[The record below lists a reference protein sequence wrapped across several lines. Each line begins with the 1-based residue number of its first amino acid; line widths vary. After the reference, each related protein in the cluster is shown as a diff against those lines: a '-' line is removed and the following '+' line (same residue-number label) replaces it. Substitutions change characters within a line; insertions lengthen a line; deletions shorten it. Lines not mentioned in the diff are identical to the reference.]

1 MNLDSHTFDDLLF
14 AVAWWLLVGCAAWS
28 VLICAAAVV
37 EAMSRGRLRA
47 TTWVGCPPALRRLL
61 LAGLGVALAS
71 VPPLGQAAAAP
82 RGPGLADP
90 HAAAAQQ
97 ALPVPARPIGPAQT
111 RTTQVVRAG
120 DTLWHLAEL
129 RLPTSASPAE
139 VADLV
144 ARLHRRNRVVI
155 GSDPDLIRP
164 GQRLICPSLRLAPA
178 RPMNPSPAE
187 STPRGE
193 P

>member
-1 MNLDSHTFDDLLF
+1 MNSDPHTFDELLF
-14 AVAWWLLVGCAAWS
+14 EASWWLLVGCAAWS
-28 VLICAAAVV
+28 VLICVAAVV
-37 EAMSRGRLRA
+37 EAVSRGRLRA

-71 VPPLGQAAAAP
+71 VPPLGQAVAAQ
-82 RGPGLADP
+82 RGPGVVDP
-90 HAAAAQQ
+90 QAAAAQQ
-97 ALPVPARPIGPAQT
+97 ALPVPARPLGPAQT
-111 RTTQVVRAG
+111 QTTQVVRPG

-129 RLPTSASPAE
+129 RLPTAASAAD

-144 ARLHRRNRVVI
+144 ARLHRRNRAVI

-164 GQRLICPSLRLAPA
+164 GQRLIFPSLRLAPA
-178 RPMNPSPAE
+178 RPLNPSPAE
-187 STPRGE
+187 PTPRGE